1 MAGKGKASKT
11 KIKDKKKSSSQTS
24 GTTIKDEMIE
34 NQETEPRFG
43 FIHGRVLSSPGISGP
58 EWSSI
63 CDIKS
68 IKV

>member
-34 NQETEPRFG
+34 NQDTEPRFG
-43 FIHGRVLSSPGISGP
+43 FILGRVRTVQSVRP
-58 EWSSI
+58 
-63 CDIKS
+63 
-68 IKV
+68 VQNM